1 MAIPAEGVPEMAEG
15 RRPKSPSTTSS
26 AILVINCGSSS
37 VKFALFAAEETLPR
51 VWSGVIERIGL
62 ANGRFRAVDGD
73 GVAVIDE
80 TEDIADHDAALS
92 LLFDAIERQPS
103 GARLAAVGHRVVH
116 GGSECDCPLL
126 VTAALEERLRRLIPL
141 APLHQPHNLA
151 GIAAVRSA
159 RPGLPQVAC
168 FDTAFHHSLPRL
180 ATLTALPRELYD
192 EGVRRYGFHGLS
204 YENVV
209 NALRL
214 DGADIGRE
222 RIIIA
227 HLGNGASMC
236 ALQSG
241 RSVETTMGF
250 STLAGLPMGTRCG
263 DLDPGIILYLLAEK
277 GMTVAEVQHLLYEQ
291 SGLLGISKLSRN
303 MQDLLAR
310 LDEPAAVEA
319 VAAFCYQA
327 RRHLAALTAALGG
340 LDRVV
345 FTGGIGANAPLVRA
359 KICTGL
365 EYLGIV
371 LDTERNAGGA
381 RIISAESSRV
391 LVEALPTDEELM
403 IARHVRDVLA
413 AKPLARRA

>member
-1 MAIPAEGVPEMAEG
+1 MAEG
-15 RRPKSPSTTSS
+15 RRLKSLSSTTSV

-37 VKFALFAAEETLPR
+37 VRFALFAAEETLPR
-51 VWSGVIERIGL
+51 VWSGVIERVGL
-62 ANGRFRAVDGD
+62 ANARFRAVDGE
-73 GVAVIDE
+73 GVTVIDE

-92 LLFDAIERQPS
+92 LLLDAIERQPS

-126 VTAALEERLRRLIPL
+126 VTAAVEERLRRLVPL

-204 YENVV
+204 YEYVV

-222 RIIIA
+222 RIIVA

-236 ALQSG
+236 ALQGG
-241 RSVETTMGF
+241 RSMETTMGF

-277 GMTVAEVQHLLYEQ
+277 GMTVDEVQHLLYEQ

-310 LDEPAAVEA
+310 PDEPAAVEA
-319 VAAFCYQA
+319 IEVFCYQA

-340 LDRVV
+340 LNRVV
-345 FTGGIGANAPLVRA
+345 FTGGIGANAPLIRR

-365 EYLGIV
+365 EYLGIA
-371 LDTERNAGGA
+371 LDFQCNAGCA
-381 RIISAESSRV
+381 RIISTKSSPV
-391 LVEALPTDEELM
+391 LVEAFQTDEELV
-403 IARHVRDVLA
+403 IARHVQHVLA
-413 AKPLARRA
+413 SEPAASEA